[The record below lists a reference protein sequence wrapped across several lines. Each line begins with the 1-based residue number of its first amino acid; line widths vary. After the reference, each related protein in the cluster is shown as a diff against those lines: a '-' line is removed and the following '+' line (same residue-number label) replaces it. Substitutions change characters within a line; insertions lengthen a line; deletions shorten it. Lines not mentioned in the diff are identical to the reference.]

1 MWPLVQ
7 SEDAC
12 TFHPIQAV
20 TAKGGKFSIQKE
32 ASEIEVGDIVFC
44 QVQPSQLFYAHIVHK
59 VERIYVP
66 IGRSTRSGTFRGTST
81 ADVTGSTSSAS
92 SLVCR
97 CVGQYYSRP
106 HPKKLFEKVSALVKD
121 DRWNDTA
128 RDLCLPLRE
137 APPSR
142 AAGL

>member
-1 MWPLVQ
+1 MIQASLNAGRSVFYKSTGSSMWPLVQ

-66 IGRSTRSGTFRGTST
+66 IGRSTRSGTFRGAST
-81 ADVTGSTSSAS
+81 AGVTGSTSSAS
-92 SLVCR
+92 SLLSR
-97 CVGQYYSRP
+97 CFRMGSI
-106 HPKKLFEKVSALVKD
+106 
-121 DRWNDTA
+121 TCA
-128 RDLCLPLRE
+128 RIR
-137 APPSR
+137 R
-142 AAGL
+142 